1 MTEPGNYEPMNG
13 TRFKRL
19 ALAAVVL
26 AAGVANASERIELRG
41 AELYDNG
48 VTPAH
53 VSVDMNRLPAYPGWR
68 PGDPIKEIPQRKGL
82 PRDYVAPAT
91 DPQPLRDNPLR
102 ALNNRI
108 PQQSGGVGFDIP
120 LVNRDGGGFTGVNPP
135 DTIGDVGN
143 DHFIQMING
152 GGGVGG
158 TRVLI
163 LDKTDGSTVADFA
176 LGTLA
181 TGSGTGC
188 TSGSG
193 DPIIM
198 FDETVDNGPGQ
209 PRGRW
214 FLSEFTGSSFC
225 VYISQNADPTA
236 GDWFIYEFGSASGG
250 LPDYPKWAVW
260 PDAYYI
266 GANENAG
273 SIPGNGRT
281 VYAFDRENMLAGLTT
296 RPAQVF
302 EIPTLSGFGFQMIQ
316 PADWDGLLPPP
327 PGTPGLFVRH
337 RDDEVHNAGSSDPTR
352 DFLEVW
358 EFSVDWNAP
367 ANSTFTGP
375 TNIGV
380 EDFESDLCG
389 LTAFAC
395 VPQPNSTTRLD
406 PLREPVMWRA
416 QYRNFGSH
424 QVIVGSWVTDVV
436 GGSAD
441 IHGVQWAELR
451 NTGGGWQLFQE
462 GVVSPDNVNR
472 WMSSIAMDGTGNI
485 ALGYNVSDATAT
497 FPGLRYIGRLASDPL
512 DTTPRGEFTL
522 VDGSGSNASNRYGDY
537 ASIAVDP
544 VDECTFWFTGQYNT
558 GPQWSTRIGA
568 FRFTECGEPGF
579 ALNSPGG
586 IVGGGVCT
594 ADSIEPFF
602 ADIDV
607 LSVADFTGAVTL
619 SFDPALPAGISGSF
633 SPNPVNAGGS
643 SSLSGSVQ
651 QSVTP
656 GDYVLTVSGTAAGV
670 ANRTL
675 DLPLSVFTAIP
686 GSFSLTAPTD
696 AAFNI
701 GRTPLLEWTAS
712 AQAEQFVVQIATDP
726 AFANVVYSANAT
738 GTSHQVATPLASST
752 EFYWRVTPNN
762 LCGAPA
768 TVQVFSFTTQPEP
781 GDCPIGLAALSVF
794 SDDMENGANGWTL
807 GDGSI
812 QNTWQQTTANAVSGT
827 TAWNAE
833 NLASI
838 SDQRLVSPAIQ
849 LPGSAQLPLT
859 LRFWNRQELEDAAGA
874 CWDAGLLEISTN
886 GGVDW
891 TELSDPRILFR
902 PHDGIVNTFAA
913 GPNPLA
919 GSPAWCGDPRDWED
933 YVIDLSD
940 FAGDEIQLRF
950 RVGTDSTVGAREG
963 WTIDDVRIEGCGSE
977 TIFSDGFESPAPL
990 R

>member
-1 MTEPGNYEPMNG
+1 MIAN
-13 TRFKRL
+13 RFKRL
-19 ALAAVVL
+19 ALTAAVL
-26 AAGVANASERIELRG
+26 AAGAANASERIELRG

-53 VSVDMNRLPAYPGWR
+53 VSVDMTRLPAYPGWR

-82 PRDYVAPAT
+82 PRDYVAPET

-108 PQQSGGVGFDIP
+108 PQQSGGAGFDIP
-120 LVNRDGGGFTGVNPP
+120 LINRDGGGFTGVNPP

-143 DHFIQMING
+143 EYFIQMING

-176 LGTLA
+176 LSSLA
-181 TGSGTGC
+181 VGSGTGC

-214 FLSEFTGSSFC
+214 FLSEFTGNSFC
-225 VYISQNADPTA
+225 VYISQTSDPTA
-236 GDWFIYEFGSASGG
+236 GDWFVYEFGSASGG
-250 LPDYPKWAVW
+250 LPDYPKWAAW

-273 SIPGNGRT
+273 SIPGAGRT
-281 VYAFDRENMLAGLTT
+281 VYAFDRESMLQGDTT

-302 EIPTLSGFGFQMIQ
+302 EIPPLAGFNFQMIP
-316 PADWDGLLPPP
+316 PADWDGILPPP

-337 RDDEVHNAGSSDPTR
+337 RDDEVHNAGSSDPNQ
-352 DFLEVW
+352 DFLEIW
-358 EFSVDWNAP
+358 EFSVDWDAP
-367 ANSTFTGP
+367 ANSTFSGP

-380 EDFESDLCG
+380 EDFESELCG

-395 VPQPNSTTRLD
+395 VPQPNSGTRLD

-485 ALGYNVSDATAT
+485 AIGYNVADSSV

-512 DTTPRGEFTL
+512 DTTPRGEFSL
-522 VDGSGSNASNRYGDY
+522 VEGSGSNASNRYGDY

-544 VDECTFWFTGQYNT
+544 VDECTFWFTGQYNA
-558 GPQWSTRIGA
+558 GSQWSTRIGA

-579 ALNSPGG
+579 ALNAPGA
-586 IVGGGVCT
+586 VGGVCT
-594 ADSIEPFF
+594 AAGAENFI
-602 ADIDV
+602 AGIDV

-619 SFDPALPAGISGSF
+619 AFDPALPAGFSGGF
-633 SPNPVNAGGS
+633 SPNPVNAPGS
-643 SSLSGSVQ
+643 STATVTVQ
-651 QSVTP
+651 QSVAA
-656 GDYVLTVSGTAAGV
+656 GDYPLTVLGTAAG
-670 ANRTL
+670 ASDRTL
-675 DLPLSVFTAIP
+675 DLLLTVNTSLP
-686 GSFSLTAPTD
+686 GTFSLTAPAD
-696 AAFNI
+696 AAFNVS
-701 GRTPLLEWTAS
+701 RTPQLEWTAS
-712 AQAEQFVVQIATDP
+712 SQVSEYRVEIATDP
-726 AFANVVYSANAT
+726 AFTNVVYQAT
-738 GTSHQVATPLASST
+738 ESGTSHQVATSLASST
-752 EFYWRVTPNN
+752 EFFWRVTPSNF
-762 LCGAPA
+762 CGDLPM
-768 TVQVFSFTTQPEP
+768 VQVFSFTTQPEP
-781 GDCPIGLAALSVF
+781 GDCPVGLPAITVF
-794 SDDMENGANGWTL
+794 GDDMENGANGWTL

-827 TAWNAE
+827 TAWNAQ
-833 NLASI
+833 NLATI
-838 SDQRLVSPAIQ
+838 SDQRLVSPSIQ
-849 LPGSAQLPLT
+849 LPGSGLLPLT

-874 CWDAGLLEISTN
+874 CWDAGILEISTN
-886 GGVDW
+886 GGTDW
-891 TELSDPRILFR
+891 TELSDPRVLFR
-902 PHDGIVNTFAA
+902 EHDGIVNNFAS

-940 FAGDEIQLRF
+940 FAGEEVQLRF
-950 RVGTDSTVGAREG
+950 RVGTDSTVGGREG
-963 WTIDDVRIEGCGSE
+963 WTIDDVRIEACGSE
-977 TIFSDGFESPAPL
+977 TIFADGFESPPI

>member
-1 MTEPGNYEPMNG
+1 MKAIK
-13 TRFKRL
+13 FKHL
-19 ALAAVVL
+19 ALFSALL
-26 AAGVANASERIELRG
+26 AAGAVDSAERIELRG

-48 VTPAH
+48 VTPAR
-53 VSVDMNRLPAYPGWR
+53 VAVDMSRLPAYPEWK

-82 PRDYVAPAT
+82 PRDYVEPMT
-91 DPQPLRDNPLR
+91 DPQPQRENPLR

-120 LVNRDGGGFTGVNPP
+120 LVNRNGSGFTGVNPP

-143 DHFIQMING
+143 EHFIQMING
-152 GGGVGG
+152 GG

-163 LDKTDGSTVADFA
+163 LDKIDGTTVADFA
-176 LGTLA
+176 LSSLA

-193 DPIIM
+193 DPIVM
-198 FDETVDNGPGQ
+198 FDETVDNGPGE

-214 FLSEFTGSSFC
+214 FLSEFTGNSFC
-225 VYISQNADPTA
+225 VYISQTADPTT

-281 VYAFDRENMLAGLTT
+281 VYAFDRESMLQGVTT

-302 EIPTLSGFGFQMIQ
+302 EIPALSGFGFQMIQ
-316 PADWDGLLPPP
+316 PADWDGILPPP
-327 PGTPGLFVRH
+327 AGTPGLFVRH
-337 RDDEVHNAGSSDPTR
+337 RDDEVHNGGSSDPTR
-352 DFLEVW
+352 DFLELW
-358 EFSVDWNAP
+358 EFDVDWDTP

-380 EDFESDLCG
+380 EDFESELCG

-395 VPQPNSTTRLD
+395 VPQPGTGTELD

-416 QYRNFGSH
+416 QFRNFGSH
-424 QVIVGSWVTDVV
+424 QVIVGSWVTDAV
-436 GGSAD
+436 GGAAD
-441 IHGVQWAELR
+441 VHGVQWAELR

-462 GVVSPDNVNR
+462 GLVSPDNVNR

-485 ALGYNVSDATAT
+485 AMGYNVSDATAT
-497 FPGLRYIGRLASDPL
+497 FPGLRYIGRLTSDPL
-512 DTTPRGEFTL
+512 DTMSRGEFTL

-537 ASIAVDP
+537 SAIAVDP

-558 GPQWSTRIGA
+558 GPQ
-568 FRFTECGEPGF
+568 CGEPGF
-579 ALNSPGG
+579 ALNSPGA
-586 IVGGGVCT
+586 VGGVCT
-594 ADSIEPFF
+594 AAA
-602 ADIDV
+602 ADDFVAGIDV
-607 LSVADFTGAVTL
+607 LSVSDFTGAVTL
-619 SFDPALPAGISGSF
+619 AFDPALPTGFSGGF
-633 SPNPVNAGGS
+633 SPNPVNAGNAS
-643 SSLSGSVQ
+643 TATVTVQ
-651 QSVTP
+651 QSVAA
-656 GDYVLTVSGTAAGV
+656 GDYPLTVLGTAAG
-670 ANRTL
+670 ASDRTL
-675 DLPLSVFTAIP
+675 DLLLTVNTSAP
-686 GSFSLTAPTD
+686 GAFSLTAPVD
-696 AAFNI
+696 GAFNV
-701 GRTPLLEWTAS
+701 GRAPLLQWTAS
-712 AQAEQFVVQIATDP
+712 DQVGEYLVQIATDP
-726 AFANVVYSANAT
+726 AFTNVVYQATET

-752 EFYWRVTPNN
+752 EYYWHVIPSNF
-762 LCGAPA
+762 CGDLPM
-768 TVQVFSFTTQPEP
+768 VQVFSFTTQPEP
-781 GDCPIGLAALSVF
+781 GDCPIGQAALNVF

-812 QNTWQQTTANAVSGT
+812 QNTWQQSTVNAVSGT

-838 SDQRLVSPAIQ
+838 SDQRLVSPTIQ
-849 LPGSAQLPLT
+849 LPGSALLPLT

-891 TELSDPRILFR
+891 TELSDPRVLFR
-902 PHDGIVNTFAA
+902 PHDGIVNTFAT

-919 GSPAWCGDPRDWED
+919 GSPGWCGDPRDWED

-940 FAGDEIQLRF
+940 FAGEEIQLRF
-950 RVGTDSTVGAREG
+950 RVGTDGTVGAREG
-963 WTIDDVRIEGCGSE
+963 WTIDDVRIEACGGE
-977 TIFSDGFESPAPL
+977 TIFEDGFESPGPI